1 MTFVF
6 GRSAIDV
13 NVSESVE
20 CQVKSINA
28 GSLLAENQLLGIRR
42 SANCCDHVRL
52 CESSFTGVCDTREQ
66 LRNMGGDIVRIFTDL
81 HFKKSAIGLNR

>member
-13 NVSESVE
+13 EVSS
-20 CQVKSINA
+20 VKSINA
-28 GSLLAENQLLGIRR
+28 GSLLAENQLLGICR
-42 SANCCDHVRL
+42 SADCCDHVRL

-81 HFKKSAIGLNR
+81 HNFCKNQP

>member
-52 CESSFTGVCDTREQ
+52 CESSFTGVCDTRER

-81 HFKKSAIGLNR
+81 HL